1 MNRSRWN
8 IAQGRGG
15 MGGRAMG
22 STTDRRRLREGLHV
36 GVPGLLLDGE
46 EDACL
51 AVGAQQR
58 RGEHREPARR
68 APQEQLRGAHPP
80 LQRRRHAPRLAVVA
94 HRHVAGADAVAGRR
108 SSSLAHG

>member
-1 MNRSRWN
+1 MEYYTENEEAEWKVELGDRR
-8 IAQGRGG
+8 R
-15 MGGRAMG
+15 
-22 STTDRRRLREGLHV
+22 TDRRCLREGLHV

-46 EDACL
+46 EDSGL

-108 SSSLAHG
+108 SALAHG